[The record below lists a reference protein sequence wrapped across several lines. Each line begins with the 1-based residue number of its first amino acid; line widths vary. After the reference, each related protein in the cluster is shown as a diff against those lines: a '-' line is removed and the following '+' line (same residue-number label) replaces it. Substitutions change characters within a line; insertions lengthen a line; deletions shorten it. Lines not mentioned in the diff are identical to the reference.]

1 MQNAPHLDIWIDDRH
16 PHSSTISTPG
26 PSQHRDHLTQ
36 STILMPHNSGA
47 YAEQVTL
54 SMDNPT
60 SNDGDYA
67 LVACREEKYTAKY
80 S

>member
-1 MQNAPHLDIWIDDRH
+1 
-16 PHSSTISTPG
+16 
-26 PSQHRDHLTQ
+26 
-36 STILMPHNSGA
+36 MPHNSGA